1 VSSSVDDDGTAAP
14 VSAAS
19 IILAS
24 MSDRGCVTVRVVST
38 LLLLMMMLMVC
49 MERKKEEARQE
60 FVRILKSVLTSLEW
74 HLLRIHV
81 SGQVRDDNIYMRV
94 P

>member
-1 VSSSVDDDGTAAP
+1 
-14 VSAAS
+14 
-19 IILAS
+19 
-24 MSDRGCVTVRVVST
+24 
-38 LLLLMMMLMVC
+38 MMMLMVC